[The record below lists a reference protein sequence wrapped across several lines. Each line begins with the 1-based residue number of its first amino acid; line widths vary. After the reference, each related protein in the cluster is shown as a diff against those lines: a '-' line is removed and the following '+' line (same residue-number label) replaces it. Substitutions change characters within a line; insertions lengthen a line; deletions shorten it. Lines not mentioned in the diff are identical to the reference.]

1 MGITDEEQV
10 AELMKRVEANDAG
23 AIEMLG
29 NHYEHGFN
37 GIQQD
42 HAKAMKLYARAA
54 ELGYIMA
61 HYNLAGIY
69 HEGGN
74 LKKARFHY
82 EAAAMAGNHEAR
94 FNLGAMEY
102 NAGNME
108 RAVKHWTIGASAGC
122 FHSMH
127 HLRVTFEKG
136 FVSRESIDST
146 LIAYNNSCVEMRSKA
161 RDAYIQFEIDRI

>member
-1 MGITDEEQV
+1 MR
-10 AELMKRVEANDAG
+10 RVEANDPASICLL
-23 AIEMLG
+23 ANFYQHG
-29 NHYEHGFN
+29 NGF
-37 GIQQD
+37 QQD
-42 HAKAMKLYARAA
+42 QTKAMELYARAA
-54 ELGYIMA
+54 ELGSIGA
-61 HYNLAGIY
+61 NCHLAGIY
-69 HEGGN
+69 HEGGDV
-74 LKKARFHY
+74 KKAKFHL
-82 EAAAMAGNHEAR
+82 EIAAMAGDEEAR
-94 FNLGAMEY
+94 CNLGVMEY
-102 NAGNME
+102 NAGNMD